1 MKDNINYKFHK
12 LTPTK
17 VDINSESYRIIE
29 KALNEAYD
37 DNDIKN
43 IAITGIY
50 GSGKSSMLKTY
61 YSTNFKKSELINV
74 SIADFGSYLD
84 QNSKKN
90 DNHKDNKEDEDN
102 SSNDLSTNYLNNS
115 NRIKSAEKQII
126 NQILYQIP
134 SNKIPL
140 SKFKVKNKRKI
151 RDISFFSTCL
161 ILVILGILM
170 SLKIEFIYSY
180 FYKLL
185 AFSNLNNVNNI
196 KPKFFIDSFIIFSIL
211 FPLISLSIWLGRRVS
226 IKLNKFNFKGAESEL
241 IENDNT
247 NILDQE
253 ARELVY
259 LIWSSGVKTVIF
271 EDLDRFNDISIFVR
285 LREINSLINFKSE
298 ETVRFIYVI
307 RDDLFESKDRVKFFD
322 LIIPVI
328 PSMTSKNSKGKIL
341 DIFGDIEDKFSISKK
356 VLLGLSLYI
365 DDMRLLY
372 SIRNEYEIYSKSI
385 DIDKNADEIFSLIV
399 LKNIF
404 PKEYEELERD
414 RGYLYEILNKRESLN
429 TIYKK
434 SLQTKIKEKEELKK
448 LIVKRVSDFLAVNIP
463 KNYRFDNA
471 NNDSYGKIM
480 YEWSRNKNKDYL
492 IYNGNYGSNYKYSS
506 FVDELCKHDDSLKNR
521 LEEID
526 YGDIYIKIDSLSDEI
541 DNLNKK
547 INMRN
552 SSQMSYLLNQLSDE
566 DLMDFFEENN
576 EVYNLITK
584 DHYFPLIRYL
594 LLTGL
599 VDENYWRYKGF
610 FYDSDIGRNDNIYIS
625 RVLSGK
631 NIENNFKLEKP
642 DFVLEYLKLDDYS
655 RKDIVNY
662 DLIDLL
668 ISTDKDK
675 ELYEVFKVILQN
687 NDQEAI
693 EYINSYKYEILK
705 KFTFLIS
712 KSDFSGLWLHLK
724 NQVIPKELKLKFIG
738 LICLNKNIETN
749 EEFKEYVENN
759 SNILELNYLEEK
771 QEMLKAMK
779 ALDVKFTDVSNIE
792 IDYNIAKFILDNNMF
807 NLNLDNVLNLLSAYL
822 SKNKDDI
829 SKRLFRYMY
838 DDSLLLDSLREV
850 VISNIDNFIEQ
861 YNEFVQKNKIN
872 SNTGEL
878 AFLEILKSNLNED
891 YKKIFIKNEETVI
904 ENISSLKSDKIL
916 IDLADNDLIQ
926 YNENNILEFYNNTTK
941 VNPII
946 NIINLNYHLEFEL
959 PNEMYIDLIN
969 SSLLNYDLFKKFI
982 YKVSNSINSLS
993 SDLSREKYKLLLKN
1007 NLIKFNIDNF
1017 ETFLNIEELNLI
1029 VDYMDSIIKQ
1039 NVTSEELIDF
1049 MNENGIIKKLS
1060 KETVIEVLNKKLLDD
1075 DSTIRL
1081 IEEYKVNVSLF
1092 DIEEASLNVRDYVL
1106 NNWFVKEDYERIIIE
1121 VENFDLWK
1129 EFINKINENPSEWNE
1144 VIDNKLTQNF
1154 IDKIIID
1161 DNIYVSFK
1169 IDLLNKIIRDK
1180 NYVFKWKE
1188 WISLIPDIQEIA
1200 RVFDGGMPTFESE
1213 YESSISNSLESIDVV
1228 TMRTDGRLNLKP
1240 NEYKKLEKRG
1250 KN

>member
-29 KALNEAYD
+29 KALNQSYY

-50 GSGKSSMLKTY
+50 GSGKSSILKTY
-61 YSTNFKKSELINV
+61 YSKKFKKSELINV
-74 SIADFGSYLD
+74 SIADFDSYLD

-90 DNHKDNKEDEDN
+90 DNQKDNKEDEDN
-102 SSNDLSTNYLNNS
+102 SSNDLSTNYLNNA

-180 FYKLL
+180 FYKFL

-196 KPKFFIDSFIIFSIL
+196 KLNFFIDSFIIFSIL

-271 EDLDRFNDISIFVR
+271 EDLDRFNDISIFLR

-341 DIFGDIEDKFSISKK
+341 DIFGDIEDKFSVSKK

-385 DIDKNADEIFSLIV
+385 DIDKNADEVFSLIV

-434 SLQTKIKEKEELKK
+434 SLQIKIKEKEELKK

-492 IYNGNYGSNYKYSS
+492 IYNGSYGSNYNYSS
-506 FVDELCKHDDSLKNR
+506 FIDELCKHDDSLKNR

-526 YGDIYIKIDSLSDEI
+526 YDDIYIKIDSLSDEI

-552 SSQMSYLLNQLSDE
+552 SSQMSHLLNQLSDE
-566 DLMDFFEENN
+566 DLMDFFEEND
-576 EVYNLITK
+576 EAYNLITK

-631 NIENNFKLEKP
+631 NIENNFKLENP

-693 EYINSYKYEILK
+693 EYINSYKYKILK

-712 KSDFSGLWLHLK
+712 KSDFSGLWLDLK
-724 NQVIPKELKLKFIG
+724 NQVIPKELKLKLIG
-738 LICLNKNIETN
+738 LICLNENIETN

-771 QEMLKAMK
+771 QEMLKGIK

-792 IDYNIAKFILDNNMF
+792 IDDNIAKFILDNNMF
-807 NLNLDNVLNLLSAYL
+807 KLNLDNAINLLSVYL

-838 DDSLLLDSLREV
+838 DDSLLLDSLREL
-850 VISNIDNFIEQ
+850 VISNIDNFIEK
-861 YNEFVQKNKIN
+861 YNEFVQKNNIN

-878 AFLEILKSNLNED
+878 AFLEILKSNLNDD
-891 YKKIFIKNEETVI
+891 YKRIFIKNEETVI

-916 IDLADNDLIQ
+916 IDLANNDLIQ
-926 YNENNILEFYNNTTK
+926 YNENNILEFYNKTTK

-959 PNEMYIDLIN
+959 PNEMYTDIIN
-969 SSLLNYDLFKKFI
+969 SSLLNYDLFKKVI
-982 YKVSNSINSLS
+982 YKVSNSINIVSN
-993 SDLSREKYKLLLKN
+993 DLSREKYKLLLKN
-1007 NLIKFNIDNF
+1007 FLIKFNIDNF
-1017 ETFLNIEELNLI
+1017 ETFLNIEGLDLI

-1060 KETVIEVLNKKLLDD
+1060 KEIVFEILNKKLLND
-1075 DSTIRL
+1075 DSTISL
-1081 IEEYKVNVSLF
+1081 IEEYKVNISLF
-1092 DIEEASLNVRDYVL
+1092 DIDEASLKVRDYVL
-1106 NNWFVKEDYERIIIE
+1106 NNWFAKEDYERIIIE

-1129 EFINKINENPSEWNE
+1129 EFINKINEKPSEWNE
-1144 VIDNKLTQNF
+1144 VIDNKLTEKF
-1154 IDKIIID
+1154 IDKIITD

-1200 RVFDGGMPTFESE
+1200 RVFDGGLPTFESE
-1213 YESSISNSLESIDVV
+1213 YEFSISNSLESINVV
-1228 TMRTDGRLNLKP
+1228 TMRKDGRLNLKP
-1240 NEYKKLEKRG
+1240 NEYKKIEKRG

>member
-29 KALNEAYD
+29 KALNQAYD

-50 GSGKSSMLKTY
+50 GSGKSSILKTY
-61 YSTNFKKSELINV
+61 YSTNLKKSELINV
-74 SIADFGSYLD
+74 SIADFDSYLD

-448 LIVKRVSDFLAVNIP
+448 T
-463 KNYRFDNA
+463 
-471 NNDSYGKIM
+471 DS
-480 YEWSRNKNKDYL
+480 
-492 IYNGNYGSNYKYSS
+492 
-506 FVDELCKHDDSLKNR
+506 
-521 LEEID
+521 
-526 YGDIYIKIDSLSDEI
+526 
-541 DNLNKK
+541 
-547 INMRN
+547 
-552 SSQMSYLLNQLSDE
+552 
-566 DLMDFFEENN
+566 
-576 EVYNLITK
+576 
-584 DHYFPLIRYL
+584 
-594 LLTGL
+594 
-599 VDENYWRYKGF
+599 
-610 FYDSDIGRNDNIYIS
+610 
-625 RVLSGK
+625 
-631 NIENNFKLEKP
+631 
-642 DFVLEYLKLDDYS
+642 
-655 RKDIVNY
+655 
-662 DLIDLL
+662 
-668 ISTDKDK
+668 
-675 ELYEVFKVILQN
+675 
-687 NDQEAI
+687 
-693 EYINSYKYEILK
+693 
-705 KFTFLIS
+705 
-712 KSDFSGLWLHLK
+712 
-724 NQVIPKELKLKFIG
+724 
-738 LICLNKNIETN
+738 
-749 EEFKEYVENN
+749 
-759 SNILELNYLEEK
+759 
-771 QEMLKAMK
+771 
-779 ALDVKFTDVSNIE
+779 
-792 IDYNIAKFILDNNMF
+792 
-807 NLNLDNVLNLLSAYL
+807 
-822 SKNKDDI
+822 
-829 SKRLFRYMY
+829 
-838 DDSLLLDSLREV
+838 
-850 VISNIDNFIEQ
+850 
-861 YNEFVQKNKIN
+861 
-872 SNTGEL
+872 
-878 AFLEILKSNLNED
+878 
-891 YKKIFIKNEETVI
+891 
-904 ENISSLKSDKIL
+904 
-916 IDLADNDLIQ
+916 
-926 YNENNILEFYNNTTK
+926 
-941 VNPII
+941 
-946 NIINLNYHLEFEL
+946 
-959 PNEMYIDLIN
+959 
-969 SSLLNYDLFKKFI
+969 
-982 YKVSNSINSLS
+982 
-993 SDLSREKYKLLLKN
+993 
-1007 NLIKFNIDNF
+1007 
-1017 ETFLNIEELNLI
+1017 
-1029 VDYMDSIIKQ
+1029 
-1039 NVTSEELIDF
+1039 
-1049 MNENGIIKKLS
+1049 
-1060 KETVIEVLNKKLLDD
+1060 
-1075 DSTIRL
+1075 
-1081 IEEYKVNVSLF
+1081 
-1092 DIEEASLNVRDYVL
+1092 
-1106 NNWFVKEDYERIIIE
+1106 
-1121 VENFDLWK
+1121 
-1129 EFINKINENPSEWNE
+1129 
-1144 VIDNKLTQNF
+1144 
-1154 IDKIIID
+1154 
-1161 DNIYVSFK
+1161 
-1169 IDLLNKIIRDK
+1169 
-1180 NYVFKWKE
+1180 
-1188 WISLIPDIQEIA
+1188 
-1200 RVFDGGMPTFESE
+1200 
-1213 YESSISNSLESIDVV
+1213 
-1228 TMRTDGRLNLKP
+1228 
-1240 NEYKKLEKRG
+1240 
-1250 KN
+1250 

>member
-29 KALNEAYD
+29 KALNQAYD

-50 GSGKSSMLKTY
+50 GSGKSSILKTY
-61 YSTNFKKSELINV
+61 YSTNLKKSELINV
-74 SIADFGSYLD
+74 SIADFDSYLD

-463 KNYRFDNA
+463 KNYRFDNT

-506 FVDELCKHDDSLKNR
+506 FIDELCKHDDSLKNR

-526 YGDIYIKIDSLSDEI
+526 YDDIYIKIDSLSDEI

-576 EVYNLITK
+576 EVYNPITK

-662 DLIDLL
+662 DLIELL

-693 EYINSYKYEILK
+693 EYINSYKYGILK

-712 KSDFSGLWLHLK
+712 KSDFSGLWLDLK

-749 EEFKEYVENN
+749 EEFNEYVENN

-779 ALDVKFTDVSNIE
+779 ALDIKFTDVSNIE
-792 IDYNIAKFILDNNMF
+792 IDDNIAKFILDNNMF
-807 NLNLDNVLNLLSAYL
+807 NLNLDNVINLLSVYL

-850 VISNIDNFIEQ
+850 VISNIDNFIEK

-872 SNTGEL
+872 SDTGEL
-878 AFLEILKSNLNED
+878 AFLEILKSNLNDD

-904 ENISSLKSDKIL
+904 KNISSLKSDKIL

-969 SSLLNYDLFKKFI
+969 SSLLNYDLFKKVI

-1129 EFINKINENPSEWNE
+1129 EFINKINGNPSEWNE

-1154 IDKIIID
+1154 IDKIIMD

-1180 NYVFKWKE
+1180 NYVLKWKE